1 MSAAAISVVRTAT
14 HGFRVEFVGD
24 GEPSTHHVEVPDG
37 LATRLGWPEPDEDR
51 LVECSFEFLL
61 EREPASSI
69 LRRFGLEVIGR
80 YFPEYEA
87 EMRRRA
93 PVAPTDA

>member
-1 MSAAAISVVRTAT
+1 MSATTISVGRIAA
-14 HGFRVEFVGD
+14 HGFRVELVGD

-37 LATRLGWPEPDEDR
+37 LATRLGWLEADEDR
-51 LVECSFEFLL
+51 LVECSFAFLL

-69 LRRFGLEVIGR
+69 LSRFGLEVIGR